1 MNLDAIIAR
10 GPRAIP
16 ARRNKVTS
24 NEIRRLIIDANN
36 NDINLNAIC
45 ATFQVEKPTV
55 VRILK
60 KYAATGETDKSPQG
74 GIKPNK

>member
-16 ARRNKVTS
+16 ARRNKVKS

-36 NDINLNAIC
+36 NDVDLNAIC
-45 ATFQVEKPTV
+45 TNFQVERPTV

-60 KYAATGETDKSPQG
+60 KYAATGLTDKSPQG

>member
-1 MNLDAIIAR
+1 MNLDVIVAQ
-10 GPRAIP
+10 GPRAVP

-36 NDINLNAIC
+36 RDINLNVIF

-55 VRILK
+55 VRILN

-74 GIKPNK
+74 GIK

>member
-1 MNLDAIIAR
+1 MNLDVIIAR

-60 KYAATGETDKSPQG
+60 KYAATGDAPSVDLTWKWQ
-74 GIKPNK
+74 